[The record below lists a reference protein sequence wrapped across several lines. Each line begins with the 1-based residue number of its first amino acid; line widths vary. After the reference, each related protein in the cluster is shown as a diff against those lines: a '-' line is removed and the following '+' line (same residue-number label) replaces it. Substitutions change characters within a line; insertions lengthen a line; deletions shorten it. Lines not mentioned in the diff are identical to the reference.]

1 MAINL
6 DNTAIVLIDPYNDF
20 LHEGGKMYFATK
32 EDLVRKNTIENL
44 KTLVKFA
51 RSKNIP
57 IYYGLHQQF
66 REGFFDG
73 WKHMAHIHEDI
84 KRTATFAEG
93 SFGALI
99 YEGLEPSLENGDVV
113 VSKHWNSSSF
123 QNTDLDF
130 QLHQREITKLVLAGM
145 TANTCLE
152 STARYGY
159 ELGYHVT
166 LLTDATA
173 GFDPKATDA
182 ATDIIWPI
190 FASHVTTV
198 GEFIKDTES
207 FGR

>member
-1 MAINL
+1 MAIKL

-20 LHEGGKMYFATK
+20 LHEDGKMYFATK
-32 EDLVRKNTIENL
+32 EDLARKNTIEHL

-66 REGFFDG
+66 KEGFFDG
-73 WKHMAHIHEDI
+73 WKHMAHVHENI
-84 KRTATFAEG
+84 MRTATFAEG

-113 VSKHWNSSSF
+113 VSKHWNSRYVDDRDLNGSLMRGLADAVTLSSF

-166 LLTDATA
+166 LL
-173 GFDPKATDA
+173 
-182 ATDIIWPI
+182 
-190 FASHVTTV
+190 
-198 GEFIKDTES
+198 
-207 FGR
+207 